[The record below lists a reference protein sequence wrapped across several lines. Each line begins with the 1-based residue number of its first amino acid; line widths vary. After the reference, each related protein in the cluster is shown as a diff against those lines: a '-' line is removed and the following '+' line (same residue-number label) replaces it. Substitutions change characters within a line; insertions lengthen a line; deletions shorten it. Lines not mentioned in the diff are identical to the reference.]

1 MKLAKFKPM
10 ELRVE
15 DEKNLRDVKAYLA
28 HVASQYVSLDITTED
43 LERAVKEAFPDV
55 NIKGKLKE
63 LEGPIMESK
72 RIYKETL
79 DGISARDEKGALKKL
94 LAIPEAR
101 PANLKQMTTNFD
113 ALYEEAS
120 TAQDILAE
128 TFDGKEW
135 AGSVINPGIKG
146 APRA

>member
-1 MKLAKFKPM
+1 MSK
-10 ELRVE
+10 RTS
-15 DEKNLRDVKAYLA
+15 RTWRW
-28 HVASQYVSLDITTED
+28 STSLDITTED

-55 NIKGKLKE
+55 NIKGT
-63 LEGPIMESK
+63 GPMMESK

-79 DGISARDEKGALKKL
+79 DGISARDEKGASS
-94 LAIPEAR
+94 IPEAR

-128 TFDGKEW
+128 TFDGQEW
-135 AGSVINPGIKG
+135 QAASSIP
-146 APRA
+146 ASRAPPRA